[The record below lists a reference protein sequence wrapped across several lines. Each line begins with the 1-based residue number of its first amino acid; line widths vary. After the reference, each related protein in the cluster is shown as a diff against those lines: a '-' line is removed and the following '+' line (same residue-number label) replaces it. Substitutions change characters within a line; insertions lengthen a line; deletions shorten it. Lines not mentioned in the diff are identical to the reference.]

1 MRGEED
7 RAACVAVLAHHALEN
22 VRGLRVKT
30 DERFVHEN
38 ELRLVQPCGDDRKL
52 LLHAVGIGGDGLRQ
66 IVRQRKLRGP
76 AADTFGTLVRAYAEN
91 VGDEIEILDAAHKV
105 VKIGIVGDIGE
116 SALTRKRLGAHG
128 MPGNENFTLVELLDA
143 RNGAQRRGFARAVVT
158 DEAINFARGDVQ
170 REIVHGELI
179 AEGLGKVFDFQHDS
193 SPVLVSF
200 YFLSGAAIYSPSA
213 PASTFLPGTMAV
225 RASRGTRCAMSSARH
240 TSPSRWAASVS
251 GMSFTPVTISVQSP

>member
-22 VRGLRVKT
+22 VRGLRVET

-38 ELRLVQPCGDDRKL
+38 ELRLVQPCGDDREL

-76 AADTFGTLVRAYAEN
+76 AADTLGAFVGAYAEN
-91 VGDEIEILDAAHKV
+91 VGDKIEVLDAAHKV

-116 SALTRKRLGAHG
+116 SALTLERLGAHG
-128 MPGNENFTLVELLDA
+128 MSGNENFTLVELLDA

-158 DEAINFARGDVQ
+158 DETVNFARGDVQ

-200 YFLSGAAIYSPSA
+200 FISYPVRRYTRRAPRRQPSC
-213 PASTFLPGTMAV
+213 PE
-225 RASRGTRCAMSSARH
+225 RWRSAR
-240 TSPSRWAASVS
+240 RAARAA
-251 GMSFTPVTISVQSP
+251 Q